1 MINGVV
7 VGIVID
13 NVDPHQ
19 IGRVKVNYP
28 VDAATP
34 PSSGWI
40 RMLSPMAGKLRGLV
54 AIPEVGTEVVIGF
67 AYRTMSPYVLGAVY
81 NGAAD
86 QPKTYANEDGNDDH
100 RRFWS
105 RNSHWIDFDDTA
117 GTERIE
123 IKATSEN
130 NAVYLELHSANKV
143 ITQKAAKD
151 IINESVG
158 SVSLKCVDFKVD
170 ASASVAMSAGTS
182 AVFAADASAK
192 VKGTTMLTLKA
203 TKVDING
210 GSPGKPTEILATP
223 AHKHPP
229 SKAGGG

>member
-13 NVDPHQ
+13 NADPDRM
-19 IGRVKVNYP
+19 GRVKVNYP

-40 RMLSPMAGKLRGLV
+40 RVLSPMAGKLRGLV
-54 AIPEVGTEVVIGF
+54 VLPEIGTEVVIGF
-67 AYRTMSPYVLGAVY
+67 AYRSMSPYVLGAVY

-86 QPKTYANEDGNDDH
+86 KPKPYANEDGNDDH

-151 IINESVG
+151 VTNESVG
-158 SVSLKCVDFKVD
+158 TVSLKCKDFEID
-170 ASASVAMSAGTS
+170 ASATVAMSAGTS
-182 AVFAADASAK
+182 AVLAATASGK
-192 VKGTTMLTLKA
+192 VEGTAMLTLKA

-210 GSPGKPTEILATP
+210 GSPGTPTAILATP
-223 AHKHPP
+223 AHKHSPT
-229 SKAGGG
+229 KAGG